1 MQDHPRC
8 SVLTATVGLDS
19 SVSRQGSWSAD
30 FKALT
35 QYNNI
40 GRCNS
45 QPFGSIVRV
54 YIYIYICVLLYYRS
68 MCIHQTCRH
77 YQTPPRSSEWIWA
90 LRPWSS
96 PFPRCRRYTFD
107 WTKWISGA
115 TGNRSS
121 RGNFLGKFP
130 GWGDDPP
137 IFTMKMGQLVMTH
150 WNWRSDNK
158 PLE

>member
-1 MQDHPRC
+1 MQDHPGC

-45 QPFGSIVRV
+45 QPFGSIV
-54 YIYIYICVLLYYRS
+54 LLNYRS
-68 MCIHQTCRH
+68 MCIHETCRH

-90 LRPWSS
+90 LRPWWS

-115 TGNRSS
+115 TGHFSS
-121 RGNFLGKFP
+121 MGNFLDEP

-137 IFTMKMGQLVMTH
+137 IFTMWKMGQLVMTH